1 MTWWFE
7 IFGRSAGA
15 MIYCRG
21 SMMERKIDGQQE
33 MKKDSEEEKELKK
46 SNRMLKR
53 ADNRQK

>member
-1 MTWWFE
+1 
-7 IFGRSAGA
+7 
-15 MIYCRG
+15 
-21 SMMERKIDGQQE
+21 MERKIDGQQE